1 MSKYPTFLEQFRS
14 FNFQNNPKNLEEA
27 IEYFAI
33 FGGMGWSVDT
43 NKPLIDLI
51 ESKILKNYTYI
62 HNDITKVTNSDKI
75 KHSLLNG
82 VALGD
87 GRVHSS
93 IKRARIS
100 RQDSQRAIDDLYDMG
115 FLNIENSLED
125 PVSDEKIDEK
135 LSFSTPFMRFW
146 FAFISPFFKSIKDK
160 DYKEVKKRFSN
171 HKVGFL
177 DLIFE
182 NLSKELL
189 KKTFK
194 DDPIVEVGSYWD
206 RDISIE
212 ILAKT
217 ASGKIIAGAC
227 KYSNT
232 KSNKTELTKLKQKCE
247 LAQLPVD
254 IFVLF
259 SKSGFSSELKNQKSK
274 DLKLY
279 TLKSFKLLL
288 DDLSEADFIECIGK
302 KY

>member
-33 FGGMGWSVDT
+33 FGGMGWNVDT

-75 KHSLLNG
+75 KHSLLSG

>member
-100 RQDSQRAIDDLYDMG
+100 RQDSQRAIDDLYNMG

-135 LSFSTPFMRFW
+135 LSFSLPFMRFW
-146 FAFISPFFKSIKDK
+146 FAFVSPFFKSIKDK
-160 DYKEVKKRFSN
+160 DYRETKEKFSN
-171 HKVGFL
+171 HRVEFL
-177 DLIFE
+177 NLIFE

-194 DDPIVEVGSYWD
+194 DDPIVEIGSYWD

-227 KYSNT
+227 KYSNI

-259 SKSGFSSELKNQKSK
+259 SKSGFSSELKNQKGK

-288 DDLSEADFIECIGK
+288 DELSEADFIECIGK